1 MLINLSVHLNV
12 VQSQYHFKC
21 SKAVFTFLYVL
32 LDLTHFKYWVFV
44 ATIFDGPS
52 PVVSLHVT
60 SAHEEI
66 PNSIE
71 TRDWN
76 NEVTVNNMKFR
87 RVWSKR
93 ILPNDVDCIP
103 LEPFALS
110 FRSHAATW
118 WPFISWQF
126 STRSESEFDVPK
138 IVWITVT
145 MEYLLVE
152 LFRAGE
158 TINHPFL
165 PLVICLSVLLP
176 IVLPIIVF
184 TTGLDTQRSLN
195 FVAVRYRY
203 IICEELS
210 YLQRKFLTNYT
221 KSEVEII

>member
-12 VQSQYHFKC
+12 VQSQYHFKW
-21 SKAVFTFLYVL
+21 SKAVFTVLYVL
-32 LDLTHFKYWVFV
+32 LDLTHFKYGVFV
-44 ATIFDGPS
+44 NTVFDGPS
-52 PVVSLHVT
+52 PVVSLHFT

-87 RVWSKR
+87 RIWSKR
-93 ILPNDVDCIP
+93 ILPNDVDCIL
-103 LEPFALS
+103 LEPVALS
-110 FRSHAATW
+110 FRSHAAIYR
-118 WPFISWQF
+118 PFTSWQF
-126 STRSESEFDVPK
+126 GTRSESGFNVPK
-138 IVWITVT
+138 IVWITVAL
-145 MEYLLVE
+145 EYLLVE

-176 IVLPIIVF
+176 IVVPIFVF
-184 TTGLDTQRSLN
+184 TAGLDIQRSSS

-203 IICEELS
+203 IFCVELS

-221 KSEVEII
+221 KSEVEIV